1 MKTVFYDYVLG
12 SHLASAIVNGDYS
25 GLSDSEAE
33 QLDQFIADLP
43 NHYHYKAKQFKNLD
57 LADYNEEP
65 SFSRCEITDLHG
77 DCLTFRLTYI

>member
-1 MKTVFYDYVLG
+1 MKNVFYDYVLG

-33 QLDQFIADLP
+33 QLDQFIANLP
-43 NHYHYKAKQFKNLD
+43 NHYHYKTKQFKNLD
-57 LADYNEEP
+57 LADYSEEP
-65 SFSRCEITDLHG
+65 SFSRCEITGLHG

>member
-1 MKTVFYDYVLG
+1 MKPIFYDYVLG

-25 GLSDSEAE
+25 GLSDDEAE

-43 NHYHYKAKQFKNLD
+43 NHYHYKAKQFKNFD
-57 LADYNEEP
+57 MVNYSEDP
-65 SFSRCEITDLHG
+65 HFSRCEITGLQG

>member
-1 MKTVFYDYVLG
+1 MKPIFYDYVLG

-43 NHYHYKAKQFKNLD
+43 NHYHYKTKKHKIF
-57 LADYNEEP
+57 EP
-65 SFSRCEITDLHG
+65 VNYEQEGNFARCEITGLFS
-77 DCLTFRLTYI
+77 DCLDFQLTYI